1 MKKIFDA
8 AIAALATLMLPACTQ
23 DNVHAPEPEI
33 IIVEKETNEPAKEE
47 FQNTFVYEGQLT
59 SEVPSMSALM
69 APVTSADVLTLR
81 DMTDKTSGYA
91 TLVLGAFDINVAA
104 MGMCIHMGEMIIDN
118 VQYAVYPNG
127 NGMFFKDDF
136 QTMAGSY
143 DTRGSLSGTFGADG
157 SIELVMDYK
166 PGSMPFMCHSEFSG
180 TCKRQ

>member
-1 MKKIFDA
+1 MKKILDA

-33 IIVEKETNEPAKEE
+33 IIVEKETDEPAKEE

-91 TLVLGAFDINVAA
+91 TLVLGRLI
-104 MGMCIHMGEMIIDN
+104 
-118 VQYAVYPNG
+118 
-127 NGMFFKDDF
+127 
-136 QTMAGSY
+136 
-143 DTRGSLSGTFGADG
+143 
-157 SIELVMDYK
+157 
-166 PGSMPFMCHSEFSG
+166 
-180 TCKRQ
+180 